1 MNIENMLY
9 KVPPH
14 SVEAEQS
21 VLGSMLLD
29 KEAILTVLEVLDP
42 EDFYKEAHMEIY
54 ESIITIFNKN
64 EPVDIVTLTDELKKR
79 GTLDAIGGIPYLTSL
94 ASSVPIT
101 ANVKYYAEIVEEKS
115 TLRRLIKAS
124 EEIIQLGYN
133 SELEIAEVIE
143 TAQKNIYDISQNRQQ
158 EGFTEIKELLSN
170 TFDRIEELYE
180 NKKGITGLTTGF
192 IDLDRKLGGLHG
204 SDLVLVAARPAMGKS
219 AFALNLAHNAA
230 LKANASVAVF
240 SLEMSKEQLVLRIL
254 AAESM
259 IDLNKLQNGHLNEE
273 EWTKLARSIAM
284 LSKSNIYFDDSAG
297 ISVTEMRSKC
307 RRLKMEKGLD
317 LILIDYLQLMQG
329 ERRSE
334 NRQQEISSISR
345 NLKIMAKELDCP
357 VIALSQL
364 SRAPDARADHRPILS
379 DLRESGAIEQ
389 DADLVM
395 FLYRDEYYN
404 QESEKKNI
412 AEVLISKH
420 RHGETGTVE
429 LVWLGNFQKFMDY
442 DKNRT

>member
-29 KEAILTVLEVLDP
+29 KEAILTVLEVLDS

-54 ESIITIFNKN
+54 ECIINIFNKN
-64 EPVDIVTLTDELKKR
+64 EPVDLVTLTDELKKR
-79 GTLDAIGGIPYLTSL
+79 GTLEAIGGIPYLTSI

-124 EEIIQLGYN
+124 EEIIQLGYG
-133 SELEIAEVIE
+133 SELEITEVIE
-143 TAQKNIYDISQNRQQ
+143 TAQKNIFDISQNRQQ
-158 EGFTEIKELLSN
+158 EGFTEIKELLSG

-180 NKKGITGLTTGF
+180 NNKGITGLTTGF
-192 IDLDRKLGGLHG
+192 LDLDRKLGGLHG

-230 LKANASVAVF
+230 MKEDASVAIF
-240 SLEMSKEQLVLRIL
+240 SLEMSKEQLVLRL
-254 AAESM
+254 VAAESM
-259 IDLNKLQNGHLNEE
+259 IDLNKLQNGQLNEE
-273 EWTKLARSIAM
+273 EWTKLARSLAM
-284 LSKSNIYFDDSAG
+284 LSKSNIYFDDSPG
-297 ISVTEMRSKC
+297 ISVMEMRSKC
-307 RRLKMEKGLD
+307 RRLKMEKDLD
-317 LILIDYLQLMQG
+317 LVLIDYLQLMQG

-404 QESEKKNI
+404 PESEKKNI
-412 AEVLISKH
+412 AEVLVSKH

-442 DKNRT
+442 DKDRH